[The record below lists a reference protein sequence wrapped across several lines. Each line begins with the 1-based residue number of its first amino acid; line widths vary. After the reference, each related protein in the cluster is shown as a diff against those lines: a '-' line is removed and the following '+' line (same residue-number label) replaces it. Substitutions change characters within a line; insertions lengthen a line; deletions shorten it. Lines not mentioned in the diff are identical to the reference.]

1 MIRFI
6 FKGTNIT
13 VHIYKEQNFSETE
26 KQQII
31 YEYHNSPLGGHSGV
45 TRTVKRLKANYQW
58 KNLKKSVKQYI
69 ARCEICQKTKSNLK
83 TKQPMLITTTV
94 TKSFERICLDIV
106 GPLPQTSLGNQF
118 ILTMQDELTRYA
130 LAVALSATGAQ
141 TVAQAFVECFV
152 CVYGIPKSILT
163 DCGTNFLSDV
173 FKQMCKLLDIEKSQ
187 TTPFH
192 PQTNG
197 FLERSHKTLKTYLR
211 SFVDKD
217 NEWDQLLCYA
227 MYCYNSTIHTSTNY
241 TPYELVFGHKPTIPA
256 ILSRK
261 VEPQY
266 NYDHYVFD
274 LKRNMQ
280 QAHEIARNNLIN
292 KKESNKR
299 NYDKTMNPVDV
310 HVGVIRFHDEKLPQ
324 QSGLYY
330 ENRGTVNIATS
341 KWDLTA
347 FVDLKKYDDQWD
359 FIDNLVTKTEQS
371 YRNISHSVEA
381 NCNNLLFL
389 VNGIAR
395 QIKEKKGAL
404 YHSIGH
410 HDHVAK
416 RSINIGTITKFAQ
429 TLYGLCDLNCIK
441 SFDLGIGKL
450 LGNDI
455 KLEKEQLKVIKVK
468 QEYEG
473 REYYHLQLQISE
485 LKNITV
491 EQQINNFV
499 FRHFGYMNLLLTK
512 YMAETDILLSIIE
525 AAKLGQIHPYLLG
538 PTDLL
543 AQFQDIRLSLPI
555 GTDFPYP
562 LSLETVNDIVKLS
575 DVKIYYSNNNIV
587 FMLTIPLIYQNNFIL
602 YHLIPK
608 PYFHTNIDCIYIAPS
623 HKFLAISKNK
633 EHYVAY
639 DEFHYNQCK
648 HARSF
653 LLCPEI
659 QSLHPRNLRPICE
672 VQLLQDPKEVPTT
685 CDIRHVRLQAT
696 IFHKLSYRKKWLYA
710 TDSEVIIINCENDQE
725 ASTHLLEGVGIISIN
740 ETCKEYA
747 TRDLLLPSTNSENN
761 YSDFIPTSTITQQEF
776 QHVSLDLYTMKD
788 ENVINN
794 HMSDLNLISKTHMQL
809 QEHNNNI
816 YKVTQLQNNQII
828 HNYILYLTI
837 FLTFVIAIAFLQIKS
852 NEQRSLIVEQ
862 NEMVQIRQS
871 TGTIHCEEPATSEAT
886 APPIT
891 EEAQAAHAYT
901 IYPTL
906 KTWY

>member
-1 MIRFI
+1 MLTTALVVFMEGINPSIRLI
-6 FKGTNIT
+6 LEARNISSYEEA
-13 VHIYKEQNFSETE
+13 VRIATE
-26 KQQII
+26 KENVCGKNDNQKNHRPFNNNQRTSNKAHIKCNKCSKMGH
-31 YEYHNSPLGGHSGV
+31 YANEYGKH
-45 TRTVKRLKANYQW
+45 
-58 KNLKKSVKQYI
+58 
-69 ARCEICQKTKSNLK
+69 
-83 TKQPMLITTTV
+83 
-94 TKSFERICLDIV
+94 
-106 GPLPQTSLGNQF
+106 
-118 ILTMQDELTRYA
+118 
-130 LAVALSATGAQ
+130 LSATDVVTHKINTPRCAKPINIRPCRLPWAYQ
-141 TVAQAFVECFV
+141 QE
-152 CVYGIPKSILT
+152 IEKQLT
-163 DCGTNFLSDV
+163 DM
-173 FKQMCKLLDIEKSQ
+173 KQNNII
-187 TTPFH
+187 
-192 PQTNG
+192 
-197 FLERSHKTLKTYLR
+197 R
-211 SFVDKD
+211 
-217 NEWDQLLCYA
+217 
-227 MYCYNSTIHTSTNY
+227 NSTSPFNF
-241 TPYELVFGHKPTIPA
+241 P
-256 ILSRK
+256 
-261 VEPQY
+261 
-266 NYDHYVFD
+266 
-274 LKRNMQ
+274 
-280 QAHEIARNNLIN
+280 LIVV
-292 KKESNKR
+292 K
-299 NYDKTMNPVDV
+299 
-310 HVGVIRFHDEKLPQ
+310 
-324 QSGLYY
+324 
-330 ENRGTVNIATS
+330 
-341 KWDLTA
+341 
-347 FVDLKKYDDQWD
+347 
-359 FIDNLVTKTEQS
+359 
-371 YRNISHSVEA
+371 
-381 NCNNLLFL
+381 
-389 VNGIAR
+389 
-395 QIKEKKGAL
+395 KKGADPDGKQKL
-404 YHSIGH
+404 RICVDFRKLNEITENEAYSLPNLLEILESLGSSKYFSTLDLKSGYHQIKIDESDIHKTAFSTKSGHYEYIRMPFGLSSAPATFTRAMKAVLMGLEEMCTAYLDDIVVHGSSLRDHQEKLIQVFDRLRVHNLKLHPKKCNFLRKEVAYLGHIISETGVPPDPSKIQSIKNYPRPLN
-410 HDHVAK
+410 AK
-416 RSINIGTITKFAQ
+416 DVKSFLGLSNYYRRFVDNFTKFAQ
-429 TLYGLCDLNCIK
+429 TLYRLCDLNCIK
-441 SFDLGIGKL
+441 SFDLEIGKL

-587 FMLTIPLIYQNNFIL
+587 FILTIPLIYQNNFIL

-608 PYFHTNIDCIYIAPS
+608 PYCHTNINCIYIAPS

-685 CDIRHVRLQAT
+685 CDIRHVRMQAT
-696 IFHKLSYRKKWLYA
+696 IFHKLSYRNKWLYA

-740 ETCKEYA
+740 ETCKGYA

-761 YSDFIPTSTITQQEF
+761 YSDFIPTSIITQQEF

-837 FLTFVIAIAFLQIKS
+837 FLTFVISIAFLQIKS

-862 NEMVQIRQS
+862 NKMVQIRQS
-871 TGTIHCEEPATSEAT
+871 TGTIHYEEPATSEAT
-886 APPIT
+886 APTIT

-906 KTWY
+906 KTCY

>member
-1 MIRFI
+1 MLTTALVVFMEGINPSIR
-6 FKGTNIT
+6 
-13 VHIYKEQNFSETE
+13 
-26 KQQII
+26 
-31 YEYHNSPLGGHSGV
+31 
-45 TRTVKRLKANYQW
+45 
-58 KNLKKSVKQYI
+58 
-69 ARCEICQKTKSNLK
+69 
-83 TKQPMLITTTV
+83 LI
-94 TKSFERICLDIV
+94 
-106 GPLPQTSLGNQF
+106 
-118 ILTMQDELTRYA
+118 
-130 LAVALSATGAQ
+130 
-141 TVAQAFVECFV
+141 
-152 CVYGIPKSILT
+152 
-163 DCGTNFLSDV
+163 
-173 FKQMCKLLDIEKSQ
+173 
-187 TTPFH
+187 
-192 PQTNG
+192 
-197 FLERSHKTLKTYLR
+197 LE
-211 SFVDKD
+211 
-217 NEWDQLLCYA
+217 E
-227 MYCYNSTIHTSTNY
+227 
-241 TPYELVFGHKPTIPA
+241 
-256 ILSRK
+256 
-261 VEPQY
+261 
-266 NYDHYVFD
+266 
-274 LKRNMQ
+274 
-280 QAHEIARNNLIN
+280 
-292 KKESNKR
+292 
-299 NYDKTMNPVDV
+299 
-310 HVGVIRFHDEKLPQ
+310 
-324 QSGLYY
+324 
-330 ENRGTVNIATS
+330 
-341 KWDLTA
+341 
-347 FVDLKKYDDQWD
+347 
-359 FIDNLVTKTEQS
+359 
-371 YRNISHSVEA
+371 RNISSYEEEA
-381 NCNNLLFL
+381 VRIATEKENTDKKNIKGINAITIKTLGSIVIPIKIKDETFITKFDIVKDDFPLLGSGIIGRTFLKENKAILDMNQEMLLIPERECNQSLIIPPRSNCVMLFK
-389 VNGIAR
+389 NTENI
-395 QIKEKKGAL
+395 QYKEKKGAL

-410 HDHVAK
+410 YDHVAK

-455 KLEKEQLKVIKVK
+455 KLEKEQLK
-468 QEYEG
+468 G

-499 FRHFGYMNLLLTK
+499 FRHFSYMNLLLTK

-543 AQFQDIRLSLPI
+543 AQFQDIRLSPPI

-587 FMLTIPLIYQNNFIL
+587 FILTIPLIYQNNFIL

-608 PYFHTNIDCIYIAPS
+608 PYCHANINGIYIAPS
-623 HKFLAISKNK
+623 HKFLTISKNK

-696 IFHKLSYRKKWLYA
+696 IFHKLSYRNKWLYA
-710 TDSEVIIINCENDQE
+710 TDSEVIIINGENDQE
-725 ASTHLLEGVGIISIN
+725 ASTHLLEGVEIISIN
-740 ETCKEYA
+740 ETCKGNV

-761 YSDFIPTSTITQQEF
+761 YSDFIPTSIITQQEF
-776 QHVSLDLYTMKD
+776 QHVSLDLYTMED

-837 FLTFVIAIAFLQIKS
+837 FLTFVISIAFLQIKS

-906 KTWY
+906 KTCY